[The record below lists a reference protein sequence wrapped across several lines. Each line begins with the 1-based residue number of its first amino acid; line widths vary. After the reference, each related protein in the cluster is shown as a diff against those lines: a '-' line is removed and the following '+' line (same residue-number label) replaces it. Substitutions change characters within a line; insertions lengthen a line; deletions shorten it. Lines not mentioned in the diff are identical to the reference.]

1 MPTTNYLENAILNA
15 TLRNTSYTSPTTVY
29 SALYSTAP
37 TPSTGGTEL
46 SGNGYSRVSSTFSS
60 PSGGITSNSAD
71 ITFGPATGNWATV
84 VAFGI
89 VDASSGGNLLYYTSV
104 NGRNVK
110 SGDSL
115 TYTTGNVVVTLS

>member
-46 SGNGYSRVSSTFSS
+46 TGNGYSRVSSTFSS

-89 VDASSGGNLLYYTSV
+89 VDASSGGNLLYYTVVS
-104 NGRNVK
+104 GRNVK
-110 SGDSL
+110 SGDTL
-115 TYTTGNVVVTLS
+115 TYATGNVVITLT

>member
-110 SGDSL
+110 SGDTL
-115 TYTTGNVVVTLS
+115 TYATGNVVITLS